1 MDTLGAYGIVNPK
14 PDKPFR
20 IAFSEQFHS
29 WLPCNQHPV
38 AANLA
43 CLVPACPA

>member
-29 WLPCNQHPV
+29 CYRAISIL
-38 AANLA
+38 
-43 CLVPACPA
+43 